1 MGRVLGAYCW
11 RRLAVPC
18 AAGNGGPRRHGGR
31 PWPSYR
37 CVGNKPAPVVCTGLM
52 NRQTVCVCVCVCVC
66 TRLVCACAWVLA
78 RVCSLACVCVSM
90 GVWRCGCAAMRA
102 RAREREREHARVRVR
117 ERERER
123 TRACASAGEGVGVL
137 DLSKYKRGSRLP
149 DERTLSSLQLGANH
163 TGVALPRAHVCL

>member
-1 MGRVLGAYCW
+1 VGRVLGAYCW

-66 TRLVCACAWVLA
+66 ARVWSVLA
-78 RVCSLACVCVSM
+78 RGCLRVCARLRACACLWVCG
-90 GVWRCGCAAMRA
+90 GVDVRLCA
-102 RAREREREHARVRVR
+102 RAR

-137 DLSKYKRGSRLP
+137 EASTKEVVACPMSAPCLVCNLAQTTRAWLCRV
-149 DERTLSSLQLGANH
+149 H
-163 TGVALPRAHVCL
+163 TYASDSEFYIFLRNPI